1 MEVYPSEVFEAI
13 EYAKSIDPQDIHGDK
28 AFQINV
34 KKQRMAK
41 QDTCYMD
48 FKILK
53 KHVSRDGSVEWKFIP
68 LMLKVINI
76 PTTAHIRPKESK
88 NNFPGVRVQFT
99 EITSFVR
106 QTQQNGA
113 TIDVQE
119 NFGQA
124 IISIYAAFKRL
135 ASAALQDGSIIHE
148 KTDIKSIIQT
158 HFRTEDWKTSR
169 KKDKCVEAII
179 RIELPFEGETVNNV
193 KIIKQD
199 ALPKCNIYDATKRMK
214 NAPRNMI
221 PFEHA
226 TWNKKPINYTTIN
239 DFIPCGSLCSGTI
252 DMNSVCLSA
261 QGVSLPSKFNAII
274 VKRVANSRK
283 SDLAKTFSSDEFSQ
297 IAGPDEV
304 SQEDDQ
310 ENNEHDGTGSDD
322 PPSDE
327 KKIDE
332 VIDKNSF
339 DLSTFDKDDDE

>member
-13 EYAKSIDPQDIHGDK
+13 AYAKSIDPQDINGDK

-53 KHVSRDGSVEWKFIP
+53 KHVSRDSSTEWKFVP

-88 NNFPGVRVQFT
+88 NNFPSVRVQFT
-99 EITSFVR
+99 EVTSFVR

-124 IISIYAAFKRL
+124 IVSIYAAFKRL
-135 ASAALQDGSIIHE
+135 VTVALANNSIIHD

-169 KKDKCVEAII
+169 KKDRCAEAII

-193 KIIKQD
+193 KMIKQD
-199 ALPKCNIYDATKRMK
+199 ALPKCDIYDATKRMK
-214 NAPRNMI
+214 NAPHNMI

-239 DFIPCGSLCSGTI
+239 DFMPCGSLCSGTV
-252 DMNSVCLSA
+252 DMNSVCLSS
-261 QGVSLPSKFNAII
+261 QGISLPSKFNAII
-274 VKRVANSRK
+274 VKRIANSRK
-283 SDLAKTFSSDEFSQ
+283 PDLAKTFSSDEFSQ

-304 SQEDDQ
+304 PD
-310 ENNEHDGTGSDD
+310 ENNEQDGSGSDD
-322 PPSDE
+322 SPSDE

-332 VIDKNSF
+332 VIDKSGL
-339 DLSTFDKDDDE
+339 DLSSFDKDDE